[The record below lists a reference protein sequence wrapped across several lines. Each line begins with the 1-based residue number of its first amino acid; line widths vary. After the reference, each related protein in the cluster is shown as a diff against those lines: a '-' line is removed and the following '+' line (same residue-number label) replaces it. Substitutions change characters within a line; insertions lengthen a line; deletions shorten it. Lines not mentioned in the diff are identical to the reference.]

1 MICKSCTSEI
11 CKICGSISRPSEIG
25 QPCPYTLLA
34 NTSKSPKK
42 NTIWLF
48 NVAMERSTIFKFGK
62 PSISMGHLYHS
73 YVSHN
78 QRVWHWWA
86 LKILQLQVLVSP
98 CFITT
103 VQIMWG
109 PGYPHHT
116 VTEPLIFPRDN
127 QVFLQH
133 KNGYHMILHKSH
145 GLQKKQCE
153 YVRREN
159 QEDGKKHDEKL
170 NICTLWFHHT
180 WLAGKFPKLVML
192 VR

>member
-1 MICKSCTSEI
+1 MQNLWVNLQALGDWATLSLYFASKHFEI
-11 CKICGSISRPSEIG
+11 
-25 QPCPYTLLA
+25 T
-34 NTSKSPKK
+34 KK
-42 NTIWLF
+42 KTIWFF

-86 LKILQLQVLVSP
+86 LKILQLQVLASP

-145 GLQKKQCE
+145 GLQKKVWVCKKRESGRWKETWWETE
-153 YVRREN
+153 YMY
-159 QEDGKKHDEKL
+159 
-170 NICTLWFHHT
+170 
-180 WLAGKFPKLVML
+180 PLVSSHMASRKIPQTGH
-192 VR
+192 VSSIVFAIETSI